1 MLAGDSRQ
9 VFLSPKWGGSILAW
23 SLIGHLNVTLSIY
36 ILALGLKLDVS
47 FLDCLALFPP
57 VMLATT
63 LPISIAGWGV
73 REGAMVAAFGLI
85 GVSQEGAVIL
95 SLLAGILAVVAC
107 LPGGLIW
114 LMSGYRHKDISAET
128 ASNDVNAE
136 PQ

>member
-1 MLAGDSRQ
+1 
-9 VFLSPKWGGSILAW
+9 
-23 SLIGHLNVTLSIY
+23 
-36 ILALGLKLDVS
+36 
-47 FLDCLALFPP
+47 
-57 VMLATT
+57 MLATT

-85 GVSQEGAVIL
+85 GVSQEGAVVL

-128 ASNDVNAE
+128 ALNEVNAE